1 MLGIPEEHNACAPPV
16 KAKATTAEE
25 AEQND
30 TRSSDDEGER
40 ESSKR
45 GSLVS
50 DKDGEVNNEEDQIDP
65 LDAFSGATAALE
77 TVVHYAFAPNDYS
90 QQFAA
95 SVLGALGADG
105 PLKAPLAHVS
115 AFEKN
120 EKESET
126 TIWKDANAFL
136 SFLLSVIVQLFT
148 VFLLYSLFSKMYLSF
163 TQHHAWAHLMLGHP
177 LADALALPR
186 PPPNSWGWSLPKFLI
201 PCLAYFFRFLAWLA
215 CPPKKLLREPQEPC
229 DVATSHRS
237 VTVATAGA
245 VAAAAAATAVLVD
258 PSRHSAGLSW
268 APHGTAA
275 VAAAAAAAVSTVAV
289 VHVCG
294 WVQQRWWNGWK
305 RVGQRIEDRHHRI
318 LNAVMKSVLRS
329 SNPGSSTRGSCTAV
343 DAPLSDT
350 LLCPAL

>member
-1 MLGIPEEHNACAPPV
+1 VGHFLGIPEEHNACAPPV

-115 AFEKN
+115 TFEKMRRRARQQYGKMQTLFYLFCFRLLFN
-120 EKESET
+120 YSRSFFCIPCFLKFISPSPST
-126 TIWKDANAFL
+126 TPGRT
-136 SFLLSVIVQLFT
+136 SC
-148 VFLLYSLFSKMYLSF
+148 
-163 TQHHAWAHLMLGHP
+163 
-177 LADALALPR
+177 LATLWPTHSHCLAL
-186 PPPNSWGWSLPKFLI
+186 
-201 PCLAYFFRFLAWLA
+201 
-215 CPPKKLLREPQEPC
+215 LR
-229 DVATSHRS
+229 
-237 VTVATAGA
+237 
-245 VAAAAAATAVLVD
+245 
-258 PSRHSAGLSW
+258 
-268 APHGTAA
+268 
-275 VAAAAAAAVSTVAV
+275 
-289 VHVCG
+289 
-294 WVQQRWWNGWK
+294 
-305 RVGQRIEDRHHRI
+305 
-318 LNAVMKSVLRS
+318 
-329 SNPGSSTRGSCTAV
+329 TRGAG
-343 DAPLSDT
+343 P
-350 LLCPAL
+350 CPSS